1 MKERL
6 FDVVVAGGGPVGWAC
21 ALAAQI
27 SLGKRARIA
36 VIERDPMPVV
46 NADDPTSARVY
57 TVASGNL
64 AWLTEHGV
72 KIDEA
77 RSAAVTDIQV
87 FGRDGGD
94 SLHVDAND
102 AGLNELAR
110 VIEHEALALA
120 IAKRA
125 QQAGVT
131 LIAGECVALHDGDV
145 ELGTRTVE
153 LADRTLL
160 QARMVLAADGAH
172 SRLREAAGMDVSR
185 RQYPQ
190 HGVVANLRCTEPH
203 RGTARQWFLPDGSIL
218 ALLPLPSNDGPKSAS
233 NDGPKS
239 ASNDGAHSVSMVWSA
254 ATERTELL
262 CALSEA
268 ELLAEINAA
277 SAHALNVHAVISGT
291 RSFPL
296 NLLRLQNPVAERFLA
311 VGDAAHAMHP
321 LAGQG
326 VNVGLA
332 DARCLSGVWQRAPEV
347 HGDPGH
353 ALLLSRYR
361 RERYGPTL
369 AMQLATDGLFRLYNQ
384 VDHPF
389 LLAAGDAGMRLLGRL
404 PAFRRTLSSSA
415 L

>member
-1 MKERL
+1 MSGTL

-21 ALAAQI
+21 ALAAQA
-27 SLGKRARIA
+27 SLGKRAKVA
-36 VIERDPMPVV
+36 VIERDPLPVIK
-46 NADDPTSARVY
+46 ADSPVSARVY

-64 AWLTEHGV
+64 TWLREHGV
-72 KIDEA
+72 KTDET
-77 RSAAVTDIQV
+77 RSAVVTDIQV
-87 FGRDGGD
+87 FGRDGRD

-120 IAKRA
+120 VAQRA

-131 LIAGECVALHDGDV
+131 LIMGECIALHDGDHS
-145 ELGTRTVE
+145 RTVE
-153 LADRTLL
+153 LADRSLL
-160 QARMVLAADGAH
+160 QGRIVLAADGAL
-172 SRLREAAGMDVSR
+172 SRLREAAGLDVSR
-185 RQYPQ
+185 HTYPQ
-190 HGVVANLRCTEPH
+190 RGVVANLRCTTSH
-203 RGTARQWFLPDGSIL
+203 RNTARQWFLPDGSIL
-218 ALLPLPSNDGPKSAS
+218 ALLPLPQS
-233 NDGPKS
+233 
-239 ASNDGAHSVSMVWSA
+239 DGAPSVSMVWSV
-254 ATERTELL
+254 ATERAEFL
-262 CALSEA
+262 CALSEP

-277 SAHALNVHAVISGT
+277 SADTLGVHAVISGT

-296 NLLRLQNPVAERFLA
+296 TLLRLPNPAADRFLA

-332 DARCLSGVWQRAPEV
+332 DARCLFDLWQRAPDV

-384 VDHPF
+384 TDHPF
-389 LLAAGDAGMRLLGRL
+389 LMAAGDAGMRLLSRL
-404 PAFRRTLSSSA
+404 PVFRRTLSSNA
-415 L
+415 LQ

>member
-46 NADDPTSARVY
+46 QADDPTSKRVY

-87 FGRDGGD
+87 FGRDGSD

-131 LIAGECVALHDGDV
+131 LITGECIALHDGDV

-160 QARMVLAADGAH
+160 QARMVLAADGAN
-172 SRLREAAGMDVSR
+172 SRLREAAGMDVAK

-218 ALLPLPSNDGPKSAS
+218 ALLPLPDDG
-233 NDGPKS
+233 
-239 ASNDGAHSVSMVWSA
+239 GAHSVSMVWSA
-254 ATERTELL
+254 ATERAELL
-262 CALSEA
+262 CALSET

-277 SAHALNVHAVISGT
+277 SANVMNVYAVISGT

-296 NLLRLQNPVAERFLA
+296 NLLRLPNPVAERFLA

-332 DARCLSGVWQRAPEV
+332 DARCLFDLWQRAPEV

-415 L
+415 LQ

>member
-1 MKERL
+1 MNDGL

-21 ALAAQI
+21 ALAAKI
-27 SLGKRARIA
+27 SLGKRAKVA
-36 VIERDPMPVV
+36 VVERDPLPVV
-46 NADDPTSARVY
+46 NADDPISARVY

-64 AWLTEHGV
+64 AWIHEHGV

-87 FGRDGGD
+87 FGRDGSD

-125 QQAGVT
+125 QQVGVT
-131 LIAGECVALHDGDV
+131 LIAGECIALHDGDA
-145 ELGTRTVE
+145 ETGTRTVE
-153 LADRTLL
+153 LADRSLL

-172 SRLREAAGMDVSR
+172 SRLREAAAMDVSWH
-185 RQYPQ
+185 QYPQ

-203 RGTARQWFLPDGSIL
+203 RGIARQWFLPDGSIL
-218 ALLPLPSNDGPKSAS
+218 ALLPLPSVEGTP
-233 NDGPKS
+233 
-239 ASNDGAHSVSMVWSA
+239 SVSMVWSA
-254 ATERTELL
+254 ATEHAELL
-262 CALSEA
+262 SALPES

-277 SAHALNVHAVISGT
+277 SAGAVNVHAVISGT

-296 NLLRLQNPVAERFLA
+296 GLLRLPNPVGQRFLA

-332 DARCLSGVWQRAPEV
+332 DARCLFDLWQSAPDV

-361 RERYGPTL
+361 RQRYGPTL
-369 AMQLATDGLFRLYNQ
+369 AIQLATDGLFRLYNQ

-389 LLAAGDAGMRLLGRL
+389 LMAAGDAGMRLFGRL

-415 L
+415 LQ

>member
-1 MKERL
+1 MNDHL

-21 ALAAQI
+21 ALAAQV

-36 VIERDPMPVV
+36 VIERDPLPIISTG
-46 NADDPTSARVY
+46 DPISARVY

-64 AWLTEHGV
+64 AWLKEHGV
-72 KIDEA
+72 KIDEK

-94 SLHVDAND
+94 SLRVDAND
-102 AGLNELAR
+102 AGLIELAH
-110 VIEHEALALA
+110 VIEHEALAVV
-120 IAKRA
+120 IAERA

-131 LIAGECVALHDGDV
+131 LIVGECIALHDGDDD
-145 ELGTRTVE
+145 GARTVE
-153 LADRTLL
+153 LADRRLL
-160 QARMVLAADGAH
+160 RSRLVIAADGAH
-172 SRLREAAGMDVSR
+172 SRLREAVGMAVSR
-185 RQYPQ
+185 HTYPQ
-190 HGVVANLRCTEPH
+190 HGVVANLCCATSH
-203 RGTARQWFLPDGSIL
+203 QSTARQWFLPDGSIL
-218 ALLPLPSNDGPKSAS
+218 ALLPLPSHEGSP
-233 NDGPKS
+233 
-239 ASNDGAHSVSMVWSA
+239 SVSMVWSVA
-254 ATERTELL
+254 AERAEFL
-262 CALSEA
+262 CALSER

-277 SAHALNVHAVISGT
+277 SADALGACAVINGT

-296 NLLRLQNPVAERFLA
+296 ALLRLPNPVAERFLA
-311 VGDAAHAMHP
+311 VGDAAHTMHP

-332 DARCLSGVWQRAPEV
+332 DARCLFELWQRAPQV

-353 ALLLSRYR
+353 PLLLSRYR

-384 VDHPF
+384 IDHPF
-389 LLAAGDAGMRLLGRL
+389 LMAAGDAGMRLLGRL

-415 L
+415 LQ